1 MTYLAGKGIG
11 NSKEILDLPH
21 SHYMSFLKHAM
32 TFDLQQT
39 EEGQE
44 TLDKFNRYMNPRTDA
59 DLGSIRQLAGYN
71 KS

>member
-1 MTYLAGKGIG
+1 
-11 NSKEILDLPH
+11 
-21 SHYMSFLKHAM
+21 M